1 MDLAI
6 HNCLQVLC
14 ELPVDS
20 LKSSFESG
28 TPSLT
33 VILHAVMLMLLRL
46 AKYSFNYWIFW
57 VSILTFLLYDLLLV
71 PWSQFTISLLF
82 RDYAD
87 THLSKIPT
95 RYRQLYLE
103 VSLKR
108 KVDLYSFWSLKNSI
122 LLWTGLMRSSK
133 INISQEKIEK
143 R

>member
-6 HNCLQVLC
+6 HNCLQVFC

-20 LKSSFESG
+20 FKSSFESG

-57 VSILTFLLYDLLLV
+57 VSIPTFLLYDLLLV
-71 PWSQFTISLLF
+71 SWSQFTISLLF
-82 RDYAD
+82 RNYAD

-95 RYRQLYLE
+95 RYRQLLST
-103 VSLKR
+103 VSFER
-108 KVDLYSFWSLKNSI
+108 KTVLYSFWSLKTQTYS
-122 LLWTGLMRSSK
+122 GQVS
-133 INISQEKIEK
+133 
-143 R
+143 